1 MSQPRRKRRRRRRG
15 GATERAGQ
23 QEQPRPAAE
32 QPTSQATPKS
42 RRRRRRRG
50 RRGRAERPPASP
62 GSSEDLVR
70 ALPADR
76 PDKLTAPH
84 DGVTLEEVIGDLK
97 STWGVPQYPQE
108 YRLTIKVAEERETKV
123 AEPSVSLDS
132 QAGQR
137 AAQGQAPAGTA
148 EGPIREKAP
157 APPMLRESASP
168 PGGSRRRK
176 RGRGRRRRGKGPS
189 S

>member
-15 GATERAGQ
+15 GGNERAGQ
-23 QEQPRPAAE
+23 QEQPRPAGE
-32 QPTSQATPKS
+32 QPKSQSNPKS

-84 DGVTLEEVIGDLK
+84 DGVTLEEVIGELQ
-97 STWGVPQYPQE
+97 SSWGVPQYPQE
-108 YRLTIKVAEERETKV
+108 YRLTIKVAEERDVKA

-132 QAGQR
+132 QARQR
-137 AAQGQAPAGTA
+137 AEEGQAPAGA
-148 EGPIREKAP
+148 GDGPIREKAP
-157 APPMLRESASP
+157 APPLLRESAPP
-168 PGGSRRRK
+168 PGGPRRRK

>member
-1 MSQPRRKRRRRRRG
+1 MSQPRRKRRRRRKG
-15 GATERAGQ
+15 GGTERAGQ
-23 QEQPRPAAE
+23 QEQPRPAGQ
-32 QPTSQATPKS
+32 QPKSQSANPKS

-50 RRGRAERPPASP
+50 RRGRAEGPPASP

-70 ALPADR
+70 ALPTDR
-76 PDKLTAPH
+76 PDTLTAPH
-84 DGVTLEEVIGDLK
+84 DGVTLEEVIGDLQ
-97 STWGVPQYPQE
+97 SSWGVPQYPQE
-108 YRLTIKVAEERETKV
+108 YRLTIKVAEEKEAKT

-132 QAGQR
+132 QARQR
-137 AAQGQAPAGTA
+137 ADEGRAPAGTG

-157 APPMLRESASP
+157 APPMLRESAPP

-189 S
+189 